1 MSRGAAAEADSDCRN
16 DELRLKRGVSRQPR
30 FRHAVSLLLVA
41 IFQRNH
47 GEVALSFSWLPGVGP
62 NTRGPVPTLERP
74 RLFSPSSPS
83 PLTPRALYGRRRT
96 IGRQRRDP
104 LKMTV
109 TEASTPVMNTTDTST
124 WSISM
129 VDADASV
136 VSCIEEEEDR
146 FVSGQGTIEGA
157 EPGHSSQSP
166 AVVPPFPLVVWR
178 FARPH
183 TMIGSALAIPALHML
198 AVPLTRTT
206 AWPLLVSSV
215 FCIIPSLLMNLYIT
229 GLNQITDV
237 EIDKINKPHLPLA
250 AGILSPR
257 AGTVVVVAALVSSLL
272 WGRSSAVL
280 GTPGL
285 NLTLWGSALLG
296 TLYSLPP
303 VRFKRFPVMAALCIV
318 AVRGTIINAG
328 FYAHAQAVPA
338 LIQAASTT
346 APVASQFSLVSYLLQ
361 HDPRCYYS
369 SLYFGVF
376 GIVIAL
382 MKDVPDVIGDR
393 VSDIYTLSVRIG
405 PSRIFYSMIR
415 LLQGLLLATASGLVY
430 SIVTAATTTWSTV
443 LGRSVGSLTAVAGA
457 LVLQRQSRRVDPHDR
472 QQVYDY
478 YMLMWKIFYFSYLL
492 LPVVR

>member
-1 MSRGAAAEADSDCRN
+1 MSDEAAEGEKDSDCRR
-16 DELRLKRGVSRQPR
+16 DELRLKRGVSRPSR
-30 FRHAVSLLLVA
+30 FRHAVSLCLVA
-41 IFQRNH
+41 IFQRKH
-47 GEVALSFSWLPGVGP
+47 EVALSFSWLPGMGP
-62 NTRGPVPTLERP
+62 NTRGPVPTLARP
-74 RLFSPSSPS
+74 PFGPATPS

-109 TEASTPVMNTTDTST
+109 TEASTPVMNTTDTRT
-124 WSISM
+124 WTISI

-136 VSCIEEEEDR
+136 VSSIEEEEDL

-157 EPGHSSQSP
+157 EPGHSRQSP

-183 TMIGSALAIPALHML
+183 TMIGSALAIPALHLL

-206 AWPLLVSSV
+206 AWPLLMSCV

-257 AGTVVVVAALVSSLL
+257 AGTVVVLAALVSSLL
-272 WGRSSAVL
+272 WGRANAVL

-328 FYAHAQAVPA
+328 FYAHAQQAVPA

-430 SIVTAATTTWSTV
+430 SIVAATTTWSTV
-443 LGRSVGSLTAVAGA
+443 LGRSVGSLTGVAGA
-457 LVLQRQSRRVDPHDR
+457 LVLQRQSRRVNPHDR

-478 YMLMWKIFYFSYLL
+478 YMLMWKIFYLSYLL